1 MRPAAVEVS
10 GWPRVAVSSGD
21 RHSRLVDLLKY
32 LLPASALMLIL
43 LVALWPQLVG
53 SYGGMIAPLL
63 DTRLPATEAMRMHEA
78 RYVGLTRDAEPY
90 EVTAA
95 SAYMNPMRPNRVRL
109 SRLAAEIPTAG
120 SRDLR
125 VTALEGTYFRAN
137 GKLDLGGGIVLTTS
151 DGYRFQTESAMVN
164 LVGSQVV
171 GSQPIAG
178 RGPAGKLSADR
189 FEIRKGGELLRF
201 EGRVKVT
208 LEQTGAGGQ

>member
-1 MRPAAVEVS
+1 MRPAAEIA
-10 GWPRVAVSSGD
+10 GWPRAAVRSGD

-63 DTRLPATEAMRMHEA
+63 DAALPATEAMRMHEA

-95 SAYMNPMRPNRVRL
+95 SAYMNPLRPNRVRL
-109 SRLAAEIPTAG
+109 SRLAADIPTAG
-120 SRDLR
+120 WRDLH

-137 GKLDLGGGIVLTTS
+137 GKLDLGGDIVLTTS
-151 DGYRFQTESAMVN
+151 DGYRFQTESALVN
-164 LVGSQVV
+164 FAGGKVV

-178 RGPAGKLSADR
+178 AGPAGKLSADR
-189 FEIRKGGELLRF
+189 FEIREGGEVLRL
-201 EGRVKVT
+201 EGRVKVI
-208 LEQTGAGGQ
+208 LERTGAGEP